1 MSLNEV
7 TPDGRV
13 EKLLQAFLAAQLAGD
28 RRRGLR
34 VVLDQGLGAGF
45 SIPELHLSVIQAAQY
60 EIGRLWQENA
70 VSIAQEHVATAV
82 ASLAL
87 SQLYAHLP
95 RESSN
100 GRSALVACVEGEQHE
115 MGPRMLTDFLDMAGF
130 DVRFV
135 GASTPT
141 DSLVAMARV
150 DRPDL
155 VALSASLAFH
165 LPALE
170 RAVAR
175 LREEAPDAVVGVGGL
190 ALSRDANFFAR
201 TGAQVHGRDA
211 REMVA
216 SARAALGLPA

>member
-1 MSLNEV
+1 MSSNEV
-7 TPDGRV
+7 TPDGSV
-13 EKLLQAFLAAQLAGD
+13 EKLLRAFLDAQLAGD

-34 VVLDQGLGAGF
+34 VVLDEGLGAGF
-45 SIPELHLSVIQAAQY
+45 SVPELHLSVIQAAQY

-82 ASLAL
+82 AQLAL

-95 RESSN
+95 RASSN
-100 GRSALVACVEGEQHE
+100 GRSVLVACIEGEQHE
-115 MGPRMLTDFLDMAGF
+115 MGPRVLTDFLDMAGF

-141 DSLVAMARV
+141 DSLVAMVRA

-170 RAVAR
+170 RAVTQ
-175 LREEAPDAVVGVGGL
+175 LRDAAPDTALGVGGL
-190 ALSRDANFFAR
+190 ALLRDADFVAR
-201 TGAQVHGRDA
+201 TGVQVYGRDA
-211 REMVA
+211 REMVTR
-216 SARAALGLPA
+216 ARAALGLPS